1 MSEKIT
7 ILTGKAPF
15 FYYERKAKIIYK
27 SLLQKY
33 ARYKPSPEELS
44 TYGGHYGVSRSMI
57 EGLQKIGYTN
67 FNYNPSS
74 LSQIGDIVLV
84 SGNIK
89 ALRQAIK
96 WKKKGKIKRL
106 IAGPNLCVLPTD
118 YPEIASPDIDTY
130 IVHADWCV
138 DLYQELCPA
147 LKGKMAKWPAG
158 IDEDFWQPQSTQQKP
173 GKKILFYKKRPEKK
187 LYEDCIAIAKK
198 NGFEVRELIRG
209 TYNLQQYKEA
219 LNETDF
225 LVHFVDQESQGISL
239 SEAWSMNIPT
249 MVWNEGIWTYQSQT
263 FKCSSA
269 PFLTDGSGRFFK
281 NAEAFE
287 NLFKTDQFIPELY
300 SPRKSI
306 LNKLTDKASAAILLA
321 IINAK

>member
-1 MSEKIT
+1 MSNKIT

-33 ARYKPSPEELS
+33 GGYKASPGELS
-44 TYGGHYGVSRSMI
+44 MYGGHYGVSRSMI

-67 FNYNPSS
+67 FNYNPSN
-74 LSQIGDIVLV
+74 LSQIGDIVLA
-84 SGNIK
+84 SGDINV
-89 ALRQAIK
+89 LRQAIK
-96 WKKKGKIKRL
+96 WKKEGKIKRL

-118 YPEIASPDIDTY
+118 YPEIASPEIDTY
-130 IVHADWCV
+130 IVHADWCAEI
-138 DLYQELCPA
+138 YQELCPA
-147 LKGKMAKWPAG
+147 LKGKMALWPAG
-158 IDEDFWQPQSTQQKP
+158 IDEDFWQPQSNQQKT
-173 GKKILFYKKRPEKK
+173 GKKILFYKKRAEKK
-187 LYEDCIAIAKK
+187 LYEDCMAIAKK
-198 NGFEVRELIRG
+198 YGFEVTELIRG
-209 TYNLQQYKEA
+209 TYTLQQYKEA

-225 LVHFVDQESQGISL
+225 LIHFVDQESQGISL

-269 PFLTDGSGRFFK
+269 PFLTDSAGRFF
-281 NAEAFE
+281 NDAEAFE

-306 LNKLTDKASAAILLA
+306 LDKLTDKASASILLA
-321 IINAK
+321 IINSK